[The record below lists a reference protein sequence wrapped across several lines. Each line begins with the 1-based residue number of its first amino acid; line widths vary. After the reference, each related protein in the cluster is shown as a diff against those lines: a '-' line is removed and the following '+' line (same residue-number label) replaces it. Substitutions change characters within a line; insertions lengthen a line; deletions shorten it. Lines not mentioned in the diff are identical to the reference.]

1 MLFISNERETETL
14 MPHPHHHNMFD
25 QTSVCFISQEPL
37 AGHSGGQE
45 FGRGFFC
52 SISYTGRWGGGG
64 IASQAGVFRGARF
77 SSLPTNARS
86 AGNNIPFPLF
96 YLRGK

>member
-25 QTSVCFISQEPL
+25 QTSVCS
-37 AGHSGGQE
+37 
-45 FGRGFFC
+45 
-52 SISYTGRWGGGG
+52 
-64 IASQAGVFRGARF
+64 
-77 SSLPTNARS
+77 
-86 AGNNIPFPLF
+86 IPFPLF